1 MGAPTIAAPGGTQ
14 ELSSMTSLAFD
25 GSTVHTPVGY
35 YTYTV
40 SDDHWHW
47 SEGLYELHGY
57 APHALPATTE
67 LMLGHKHPD
76 DAARVFDVLE
86 TAIRDG
92 RPFSCYHRIV
102 DVKGSVRSVMSV
114 GRGVMDSNGQVEKV
128 EGFMVDLTDVR
139 NSENQAAADEALLE
153 VAHNRLAVE
162 QAKGMLM
169 LVSGCGPDEAF
180 GTLRQY
186 AARGDLKLNEL
197 ARRLVEEVAVR
208 PLPHDGSCREALVAR
223 LDAMAPDRD

>member
-1 MGAPTIAAPGGTQ
+1 MVAPTIAASGGTQ
-14 ELSSMTSLAFD
+14 ELSAMTSLAFD
-25 GSTVHTPVGY
+25 GSPIHTPVGY

-40 SDDHWHW
+40 RDDHWHW
-47 SEGLYELHGY
+47 SDGLYELHGY
-57 APHALPATTE
+57 APHAVPASTE

-128 EGFMVDLTDVR
+128 EGFMVDLTGVR
-139 NSENQAAADEALLE
+139 DSENRAAAEEALLE
-153 VAHNRLAVE
+153 VAQARSAVE

-169 LVSGCGPDEAF
+169 LVLGCGPDEAF
-180 GTLRQY
+180 GTLRRY
-186 AARGDLKLNEL
+186 ASGAGLRLNEL

-208 PLPHDGSCREALVAR
+208 PLPPDGSCREALLAR
-223 LDAMAPDRD
+223 LDAMSPDRD